1 MFIIPDKS
9 AAMHKTWLYRVLE
22 AIADDPALAS
32 VLYFKGGT
40 CAAMLGWLDRFSV
53 DLDFD
58 YAGAKEDIPKIRMAM
73 ESIFSRLGLTIKD
86 SSKTGIQ
93 YFLKYDNAAK
103 VRNTPRNTLKIEAT
117 FPIPDANK
125 YAPQRLT
132 DIDRI
137 FNCQTKETMFANKLV
152 ASLDRFKHNGKVAGR
167 DIYDVHHFFMS
178 AYDYDPAVIHG
189 RTGKDAK
196 AFLEELVA
204 FIDKEVTDKVIT
216 EDLNSLLPLKE
227 FTGIRKNLKWETK
240 MAINEE
246 IKRLSA

>member
-1 MFIIPDKS
+1 MFIIPNKT
-9 AAMHKTWLYRVLE
+9 AAIHKTWLYRVLE

-58 YAGAKEDIPKIRMAM
+58 YAGAKDDIPKTRTAL
-73 ESIFSRLGLTIKD
+73 ENIFSRLGLTIKD
-86 SSKTGIQ
+86 SSKNGIQ
-93 YFLKYDNAAK
+93 YILKYDNTVEA
-103 VRNTPRNTLKIEAT
+103 RNTPRNTLKIEAA
-117 FPIPDANK
+117 FPIPSANK

-152 ASLDRFKHNGKVAGR
+152 AALDRFKHTGKVAGR

-178 AYDYDPAVIHG
+178 AYDYDPAVIRD

-227 FTGIRKNLKWETK
+227 FTRIRKNLKWETK
-240 MAINEE
+240 MVINNE
-246 IKRLSA
+246 IGRL